1 MKQKLIIVGAGSV
14 GKFVAYNI
22 DQFMT
27 SFDILGFLDDDLSKH
42 GTTIAGYQVIGTVD
56 NLNEFSD
63 QGYAIV
69 WGIAFPKIKK
79 NLFDKYQNLVFDFP
93 SFISKSAWVSQSV
106 TIGAGCIIYPGTS
119 INYECEIGDFVV
131 INMNCSLGHNCSVG
145 TYSSLAPGVNFAGH
159 TKVGHCVEVGIGAST
174 IQNVIINDYAIIG
187 GQSMLVNDVM
197 NSDVVVGIPAK
208 SIK

>member
-14 GKFVAYNI
+14 GKFIAYNI
-22 DQFMT
+22 DQLT
-27 SFDILGFLDDDLSKH
+27 VSYEILGFLDDDLSKQ
-42 GTTIAGYQVIGTVD
+42 GSSIAGYQVIGTVD
-56 NLNEFSD
+56 RLNEFSD

-79 NLFDKYQNLVFDFP
+79 KLFDKYQSLVFDFP
-93 SFISKSAWVSQSV
+93 SFISKSAWISQSV
-106 TIGAGCIIYPGTS
+106 RIGAGSIIYPGTS

-145 TYSSLAPGVNFAGH
+145 SYSSLAPGVNFAGH
-159 TKVGHCVEVGIGAST
+159 TKVGHYVEVGIGATT

-187 GQSMLVNDVM
+187 GQSMLVNNVM
-197 NSDVVVGIPAK
+197 NGDVVVGIPAK